1 MAIDNK
7 GLFGAF
13 ASIVSARNRQLDK
26 TPDILVESPFLDS
39 QLLKLKIEKD
49 PVAFISEVYDNDSIL
64 EQIQENLSEELDHE
78 ATSEEVEERF
88 QEIEDR

>member
-1 MAIDNK
+1 MTIE
-7 GLFGAF
+7 
-13 ASIVSARNRQLDK
+13 RDK
-26 TPDILVESPFLDS
+26 LLKQTPDILVVSPFLDS

-78 ATSEEVEERF
+78 PTSEEVEERF
-88 QEIEDR
+88 QEMGDR

>member
-1 MAIDNK
+1 MTIE
-7 GLFGAF
+7 
-13 ASIVSARNRQLDK
+13 RDK
-26 TPDILVESPFLDS
+26 LLNQTPDILVVSPLLDS

>member
-26 TPDILVESPFLDS
+26 TPDILVESPLLDS

>member
-1 MAIDNK
+1 MTIDNK
-7 GLFGAF
+7 GLFGTF

-26 TPDILVESPFLDS
+26 TPDILVESPLLDS
-39 QLLKLKIEKD
+39 QRLKLKIEKD

>member
-1 MAIDNK
+1 MTIE
-7 GLFGAF
+7 
-13 ASIVSARNRQLDK
+13 RDK
-26 TPDILVESPFLDS
+26 LLNQTPDILVVSPLLDS

-78 ATSEEVEERF
+78 PTSEEVEERF
-88 QEIEDR
+88 QEMGDR

>member
-1 MAIDNK
+1 MTIE
-7 GLFGAF
+7 
-13 ASIVSARNRQLDK
+13 RDK
-26 TPDILVESPFLDS
+26 LLNQTPDILVVSPLLDS
-39 QLLKLKIEKD
+39 QRLKLEIEKD
-49 PVAFISEVYDNDSIL
+49 PIAFISEVYDNDSIL

>member
-1 MAIDNK
+1 MTIE
-7 GLFGAF
+7 
-13 ASIVSARNRQLDK
+13 RDK
-26 TPDILVESPFLDS
+26 LLKQTPDILVVSPLLDS

-78 ATSEEVEERF
+78 PTSEEVEERF
-88 QEIEDR
+88 QEMGDR

>member
-1 MAIDNK
+1 MTIK
-7 GLFGAF
+7 
-13 ASIVSARNRQLDK
+13 RDK
-26 TPDILVESPFLDS
+26 LLNQTPDILVVSPLLDS

-78 ATSEEVEERF
+78 PTSEEVEERF
-88 QEIEDR
+88 QEMGDR

>member
-1 MAIDNK
+1 MTIK
-7 GLFGAF
+7 
-13 ASIVSARNRQLDK
+13 RDK
-26 TPDILVESPFLDS
+26 LLNQTPDILVESPLLDS

-49 PVAFISEVYDNDSIL
+49 PIAFISEVYDNDSIL

-78 ATSEEVEERF
+78 PTSEEVEERF

>member
-1 MAIDNK
+1 MTIE
-7 GLFGAF
+7 
-13 ASIVSARNRQLDK
+13 RDK
-26 TPDILVESPFLDS
+26 LLNQTPDILVVSPLLDS

-78 ATSEEVEERF
+78 PTSEEVEERF
-88 QEIEDR
+88 QEMGR

>member
-1 MAIDNK
+1 MTIK
-7 GLFGAF
+7 
-13 ASIVSARNRQLDK
+13 RDK
-26 TPDILVESPFLDS
+26 LLNQTPYILVESPFLDS

-78 ATSEEVEERF
+78 PTSEEVEERF
-88 QEIEDR
+88 HDIEVKE

>member
-1 MAIDNK
+1 MTIE
-7 GLFGAF
+7 
-13 ASIVSARNRQLDK
+13 RDK
-26 TPDILVESPFLDS
+26 LLNQTPDILVVSPLLDS

-78 ATSEEVEERF
+78 PTSEEVEERF

>member
-1 MAIDNK
+1 MTIK
-7 GLFGAF
+7 
-13 ASIVSARNRQLDK
+13 RDK
-26 TPDILVESPFLDS
+26 LLNQTPDILVESPLLDS

-78 ATSEEVEERF
+78 PTSEEVEERF

>member
-1 MAIDNK
+1 MTIE
-7 GLFGAF
+7 
-13 ASIVSARNRQLDK
+13 RDK
-26 TPDILVESPFLDS
+26 LLNQTPDILVESPFLDS

>member
-1 MAIDNK
+1 MTIYKK

-78 ATSEEVEERF
+78 PTSEEVEERF
-88 QEIEDR
+88 QEMGDR

>member
-1 MAIDNK
+1 MTIK
-7 GLFGAF
+7 
-13 ASIVSARNRQLDK
+13 RDK
-26 TPDILVESPFLDS
+26 LLNQTPDILVVSPLLDS

>member
-1 MAIDNK
+1 MTIK
-7 GLFGAF
+7 
-13 ASIVSARNRQLDK
+13 RDK
-26 TPDILVESPFLDS
+26 LLNQTPDILVESPFLDS

-78 ATSEEVEERF
+78 PTSEEVEESF
-88 QEIEDR
+88 QEMGDR

>member
-1 MAIDNK
+1 MTIK
-7 GLFGAF
+7 
-13 ASIVSARNRQLDK
+13 RDK
-26 TPDILVESPFLDS
+26 LLNQTPDILVESPLLDS

-78 ATSEEVEERF
+78 PTSDEVEERF
-88 QEIEDR
+88 EKGEI

>member
-1 MAIDNK
+1 MTIERDK
-7 GLFGAF
+7 LLG
-13 ASIVSARNRQLDK
+13 K

-64 EQIQENLSEELDHE
+64 EQIKENLSEELDHE
-78 ATSEEVEERF
+78 PTSEEVEERF
-88 QEIEDR
+88 EKGDR

>member
-1 MAIDNK
+1 MTIE
-7 GLFGAF
+7 
-13 ASIVSARNRQLDK
+13 RDK
-26 TPDILVESPFLDS
+26 LLKQTPDILVVSPFLDS

>member
-1 MAIDNK
+1 MTIE
-7 GLFGAF
+7 
-13 ASIVSARNRQLDK
+13 RDK
-26 TPDILVESPFLDS
+26 LLNQTPDILVVSPFLDS

-78 ATSEEVEERF
+78 PTSEEVEERF
-88 QEIEDR
+88 QEMGDR